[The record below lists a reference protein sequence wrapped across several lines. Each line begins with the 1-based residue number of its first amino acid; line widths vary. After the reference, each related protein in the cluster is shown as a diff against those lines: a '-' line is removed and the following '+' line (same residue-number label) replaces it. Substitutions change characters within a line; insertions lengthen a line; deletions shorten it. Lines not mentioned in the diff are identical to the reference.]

1 MCAGQSTKCCKSSS
15 LDLHSRNNHRQ
26 THLLQLQ
33 GGLISPTLCHI
44 EVITMLVG
52 MLAAALAVAP
62 MAAMAQGSAGS
73 ATDGYTL
80 PTANF
85 EAGSAAECPTTM
97 AGCTGIFVTISHGVA
112 GEVTVIDDCTF
123 RVQSWEFDGQGPA
136 VEWWAA
142 QQEGSPSTF
151 PYPAN
156 AIKIAE
162 LRDNG
167 NYVAGVCARSGACS
181 LLATSRC
188 DPTGT
193 VKLIS

>member
-1 MCAGQSTKCCKSSS
+1 
-15 LDLHSRNNHRQ
+15 
-26 THLLQLQ
+26 
-33 GGLISPTLCHI
+33 
-44 EVITMLVG
+44 MLVG
-52 MLAAALAVAP
+52 MLAVALAVAP
-62 MAAMAQGSAGS
+62 MAAIAQASAGS

-85 EAGSAAECPTTM
+85 EAGSAPECSTTM
-97 AGCTGIFVTISHGVA
+97 AGCTGVFVTISHGVA

-156 AIKIAE
+156 AIRIAE

-167 NYVAGVCARSGACS
+167 NYVAGVCAPNG
-181 LLATSRC
+181 LPRC
-188 DPTGT
+188 WLRLVVMRLYPPHCIYG
-193 VKLIS
+193 S